1 LEGEKTSHKKRSFGL
16 WLFRGRGGP
25 GSGKG
30 RPHTN
35 EGLKGALVHGHHHP
49 DAGHRGGRRGG
60 GGGPL
65 AHHKGES
72 NGGASGRLGQE
83 GGGSSKRRRVRGVP
97 GGTQD
102 NSRELKGRH
111 KGADVTRGAAA
122 VARARGPGPDTAAVA
137 NRSVVGN
144 ERQKRS
150 PDWRRNG
157 STVMHAMRTG
167 NGPGN
172 ATQTRDPHGAL
183 HCPPPWT

>member
-83 GGGSSKRRRVRGVP
+83 GGGGVRREDGCGGSPAEHKTTQENSKVAIRVP
-97 GGTQD
+97 
-102 NSRELKGRH
+102 
-111 KGADVTRGAAA
+111 
-122 VARARGPGPDTAAVA
+122 
-137 NRSVVGN
+137 
-144 ERQKRS
+144 
-150 PDWRRNG
+150 
-157 STVMHAMRTG
+157 M
-167 NGPGN
+167 
-172 ATQTRDPHGAL
+172 
-183 HCPPPWT
+183 